1 MWDAFVEL
9 IRLTILTT
17 AHVCAGSLGAGI
29 IGVSAAVRLALLPLT
44 LHLARQAREQQM
56 RIAALRPA
64 LDALR
69 QQHAK
74 GPVRLMQETRALY
87 AKHGIRMIT
96 PVGFVGLLIQLPLLS
111 GLFSAV
117 RAGLGARVRFLWIA
131 DLARPNSTL
140 LLIVMLLT
148 GSAALLAPKPVS
160 ATGTPSIVPLV
171 LISVGG
177 TLAFLWT
184 ASSAVALSVGA
195 GSMVSALQS
204 WLLARDVRRESARNA
219 G

>member
-9 IRLTILTT
+9 IRLTILAT
-17 AHVCAGSLGAGI
+17 AHVCAGSLDAGL
-29 IGVSAAVRLALLPLT
+29 IGVSAAVRLALMPLT
-44 LHLARQAREQQM
+44 LHLARQAREQQL

-64 LDALR
+64 LDAL
-69 QQHAK
+69 QQRYAK
-74 GPVRLMQETRALY
+74 DPTRLMQETRALY
-87 AKHGIRMIT
+87 TKHGIRVMT
-96 PVGFVGLLIQLPLLS
+96 PVGIIGLVIQLPLLS

-140 LLIVMLLT
+140 LLIVTLLT
-148 GSAALLAPKPVS
+148 GSVVLISPKPVAS
-160 ATGTPSIVPLV
+160 AAAPSIVPLV
-171 LISVGG
+171 LISVGA

-195 GSMVSALQS
+195 GSMVTALQS
-204 WLLARDVRRESARNA
+204 WLLARESRVRKV
-219 G
+219 